1 VYPNFQDILRLK
13 TILKFKKNNQ
23 QMLQS
28 KAESSITPTSSE
40 RQNKHEEKV
49 LYVISILYTRP
60 EFGEKCKFL
69 STYYAKEK
77 NDIRHLK
84 KIFASAFK
92 NAHPTWTMV
101 KITVAP
107 A

>member
-1 VYPNFQDILRLK
+1 
-13 TILKFKKNNQ
+13 
-23 QMLQS
+23 MLQR
-28 KAESSITPTSSE
+28 KAESSLTPTSGE
-40 RQNKHEEKV
+40 RQDKHGEKA

-77 NDIRHLK
+77 SNIRHLK
-84 KIFASAFK
+84 KIFASAFES
-92 NAHPTWTMV
+92 AHPTWTMV
-101 KITVAP
+101 KITVDP